1 MAGWS
6 PLLWVR
12 SRSCNGT
19 TLHRLFSQHQGASCW
34 DARPNAGVWIWQSRA
49 PHSPVAILSPLTPLW
64 PLPPW
69 NTFPYLHSSLHCG
82 SSSMVPVGCNRHW
95 LVWLSI
101 GWHWA
106 GIGLVIS
113 TLGVLHDTFEILST
127 GGGYCWVSG
136 IGPYSLKN
144 LWRVTIVRFKK
155 ERDKMYGGYSH
166 SRLK

>member
-1 MAGWS
+1 MGLLCTGYLVSTKGPPVGMQGQMQESGSGRAELHIPLLPFSLPS
-6 PLLWVR
+6 PLFGL
-12 SRSCNGT
+12 SLPGT
-19 TLHRLFSQHQGASCW
+19 
-34 DARPNAGVWIWQSRA
+34 P
-49 PHSPVAILSPLTPLW
+49 SPTSTHLSTVAAH
-64 PLPPW
+64 PW
-69 NTFPYLHSSLHCG
+69 FQW
-82 SSSMVPVGCNRHW
+82 GCNRHW